1 MLKITYAGCLG
12 LSPAISSQFTVEMCA
27 AAKNG
32 KKFNKTPFFGE
43 EGGSKSFKI
52 IDVNK
57 SVCQQVCTYVQPF
70 LHYKSQ

>member
-1 MLKITYAGCLG
+1 
-12 LSPAISSQFTVEMCA
+12 MCA